1 MVIATNIERGIE
13 VKRDVLREHQFQ
25 LNWEKV
31 EDVGCT
37 QVEIEEI
44 EKLIR
49 HIIVEHRPML
59 CEKYMLSSP
68 LCNMEISGEFIEE
81 QHGYLETDPFRMV
94 ALAGLALMLQG
105 SCTYINTFGM
115 IHYIGYGL
123 MRIDC
128 FRAVSDGTE
137 LLIDWRAK
145 DSSPHTTEI
154 RCLVSVKFGQKSDG
168 IASASDLLESLRQ
181 WDALADVVGDCA
193 TADDILTKTLE
204 RHFERF
210 GRVIYWASMTM
221 KLLPK
226 TYSEIK
232 FTVEPMWSP
241 HGDFRSRSE
250 LASFLSLPKPGL
262 KPKPVDSV
270 PDYFGCL
277 PRGNNDYLVD
287 YDKRDSKWALLF
299 SPRLGIYYKVTVQL
313 SGTTIDDRTD
323 FFAAMLVRKE
333 PTKYIKE
340 EIAKLEGREKVRSKS
355 KPVILMDDED
365 DDEEPNSW
373 TGDVIDQAP
382 DNETDNNE

>member
-1 MVIATNIERGIE
+1 M
-13 VKRDVLREHQFQ
+13 KRDVLREHQFQ

-59 CEKYMLSSP
+59 CEKYTLSSP

-81 QHGYLETDPFRMV
+81 QHGNLETDPFEMV
-94 ALAGLALMLQG
+94 ALAELALMLQG
-105 SCTYINTFGM
+105 NEIYINTIGM
-115 IHYIGYGL
+115 IHLIGYGL

-145 DSSPHTTEI
+145 DSSPLTTDI
-154 RCLVSVKFGQKSDG
+154 RCLMSVKFGQKSDG
-168 IASASDLLESLRQ
+168 IASARDLLESLRQ

-193 TADDILTKTLE
+193 TDDEILTNTLE
-204 RHFERF
+204 RHFERY
-210 GRVIYWASMTM
+210 GRVIYWAAMTM

-241 HGDFRSRSE
+241 HGVFRSRSE
-250 LASFLSLPKPGL
+250 LASFLTLPKPGPM
-262 KPKPVDSV
+262 PKPVDSV

-287 YDKRDSKWALLF
+287 YDKRESRWALLF
-299 SPRLGIYYKVTVQL
+299 SPRLGIYYKVAVQL

-333 PTKYIKE
+333 PTKYIEE
-340 EIAKLEGREKVRSKS
+340 EIAKLEGRDKVRSKS
-355 KPVILMDDED
+355 KSLNPFMDDED
-365 DDEEPNSW
+365 DDDEPKST
-373 TGDVIDQAP
+373 TGDVTDQAP

>member
-1 MVIATNIERGIE
+1 M
-13 VKRDVLREHQFQ
+13 KRDVLREHQFQ

-44 EKLIR
+44 EKLIC

-59 CEKYMLSSP
+59 CEKYQLSSP
-68 LCNMEISGEFIEE
+68 LGNMEISGEFIEE
-81 QHGYLETDPFRMV
+81 QHGNLETDPFEMV
-94 ALAGLALMLQG
+94 ALAELALMLQG

-115 IHYIGYGL
+115 IHLIGYGL

-145 DSSPHTTEI
+145 DSSPLTTDI
-154 RCLVSVKFGQKSDG
+154 RCLMSVKFGQKSDG

-193 TADDILTKTLE
+193 TADEILTKTLE
-204 RHFERF
+204 RHFSSF
-210 GRVIYWASMTM
+210 GRLLYCASMTM
-221 KLLPK
+221 KIWPK
-226 TYSEIK
+226 TFFEIR
-232 FTVEPMWSP
+232 FAVQPMWSP
-241 HGDFRSRSE
+241 FSDFRSRSE
-250 LASFLSLPKPGL
+250 LASFLTLPKPGPM
-262 KPKPVDSV
+262 PKPVDSV
-270 PDYFGCL
+270 PGYFGCL

-333 PTKYIKE
+333 PTKYIEE
-340 EIAKLEGREKVRSKS
+340 EIAKLEGRDKVRSKS
-355 KPVILMDDED
+355 KSLNPFMDDED
-365 DDEEPNSW
+365 DDDEPKSA
-373 TGDVIDQAP
+373 TGDVTDHAP
-382 DNETDNNE
+382 DNETDNNY